1 MILLLV
7 TPGETE
13 KDFEDTLKLI
23 RRVKYINTYSFIYS
37 SRPGTPAS
45 LVGNIKDNI
54 LKDRLVTFQKEAE
67 KIKVEY
73 RKNLFRKNSHVLFE
87 NRVGN
92 KNEFFGRDEFSNS
105 VIVKSKLNLKGKIK
119 KRSKNYRRKP

>member
-1 MILLLV
+1 M
-7 TPGETE
+7 
-13 KDFEDTLKLI
+13 
-23 RRVKYINTYSFIYS
+23 
-37 SRPGTPAS
+37 
-45 LVGNIKDNI
+45 GNIKDNI

-119 KRSKNYRRKP
+119 EVKIIGGNHNTLYGEIYQKVEEKEFAA